1 LSRGRRSH
9 TVARAPLDTDRGRD
23 WGNHAVDAAA
33 PDFECAPLSAN
44 GYASPVTDTPA
55 TPRNRIV
62 TGRLVRMGE
71 EEQVFDDA
79 FWRSM
84 TGEERVELLW
94 QMVLD
99 ALAVKGIDG
108 EPRLQR
114 SVGSIRRP

>member
-1 LSRGRRSH
+1 M
-9 TVARAPLDTDRGRD
+9 AR
-23 WGNHAVDAAA
+23 
-33 PDFECAPLSAN
+33 DFERVPPIAN
-44 GYASPVTDTPA
+44 GYALLVTDTPA
-55 TPRNRIV
+55 SPRTRIV

-71 EEQVFDDA
+71 EEQAFDDA

-84 TGEERVELLW
+84 TGEQRVELLW

-114 SVGSIRRP
+114 SVGCIRRP